1 MIKQLIW
8 PVSSGTGAISM
19 QLKSTS
25 EIGNNVRWIIVDEG
39 MLISTGGKKRGG
51 KNRKEKKKKKGK
63 TCIPRLTTR
72 RTGDH
77 RMKYTPRNDIISL
90 IIIIRCRAM
99 IYAPFLLLHDRAKLR
114 GRNVTLKDESRG
126 AR

>member
-51 KNRKEKKKKKGK
+51 KKTEKKKEKKRKNMYPAFNHA
-63 TCIPRLTTR
+63 TNR
-72 RTGDH
+72 
-77 RMKYTPRNDIISL
+77 
-90 IIIIRCRAM
+90 
-99 IYAPFLLLHDRAKLR
+99 
-114 GRNVTLKDESRG
+114 
-126 AR
+126 